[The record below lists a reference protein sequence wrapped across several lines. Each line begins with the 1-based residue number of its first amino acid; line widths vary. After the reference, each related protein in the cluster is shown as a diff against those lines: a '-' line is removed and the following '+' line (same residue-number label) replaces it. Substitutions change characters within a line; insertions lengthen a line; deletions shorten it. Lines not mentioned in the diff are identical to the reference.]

1 MNLSRPSFLD
11 KLLPARDA
19 DFAARHR
26 HNLLTLMILVSSAM
40 LVRLLFLRFEV
51 VITPDGFNY
60 AMLAESLA
68 AGRFREGFSAFW
80 SPLYPLLVSIALVLN
95 GNVEV
100 AGRVV
105 SLIAGSLLVVP
116 VYYLIKESFGW
127 RAAVLGAVLVALHP
141 LLIYYSLLLLTEATY
156 TTLLITSI
164 FVGWR
169 ALRGGDGG
177 SDDSTR
183 AATKP
188 VGFFITGAL
197 FGLCYLTRPEAFGF
211 IALMLVWTLGARL
224 FTRAGDSKTI
234 LRNALFLLLGF
245 LIFALP
251 YVIYVRQQTGVWT
264 ISEKFS
270 SHILGGS
277 RLATAL
283 PEEAVGGGGGGST
296 TTRVVVRLTKAFKQ
310 QYQLTNMVFPLPFVL
325 LAGLGLFRTRWT
337 RLRAFKN
344 LYLLSFLA
352 AAFVGYVLTVP
363 NVRFMVPLVPVLIY
377 WTANGIIE
385 IVRWFAESRA
395 LETGT
400 RRARRT
406 RVAAILVV
414 VAVLLASVLPLFVY
428 LLRGDK
434 FTDYTRQKQAGQWIR
449 QHNAKPSPLVMSSA
463 PIASFYARGRYVQLP
478 DEGVAAAVNQA
489 RRDNADYIVVSAR
502 STRGTASAPLLDE
515 SQPHPGLQFLQRF
528 GRRSDLSVLVYGVT
542 KSGEALPSSGVP
554 GMTPG
559 AATGEQPAG
568 GETGGARDGRPR
580 KY

>member
-1 MNLSRPSFLD
+1 MNLSKPSFLN
-11 KLLPARDA
+11 KFLPTRNA
-19 DFAARHR
+19 DFAERHR

-40 LVRLLFLRFEV
+40 LIRLLFLRFEV

-60 AMLAESLA
+60 AMLAEALA

-80 SPLYPLLVSIALVLN
+80 SPLYPVLVSVALVLN

-127 RAAVLGAVLVALHP
+127 RAAVLGASLIALHP
-141 LLIYYSLLLLTEATY
+141 LLIYYSLLLLTEAIY
-156 TTLLITSI
+156 TTLLMTGI

-169 ALRGGDGG
+169 ALRGGGN
-177 SDDSTR
+177 DDSTR
-183 AATKP
+183 AAKP
-188 VGFFITGAL
+188 VQFFITGAL

-224 FTRAGDSKTI
+224 FTRTGDSKTI

-245 LIFALP
+245 LILALP

-277 RLATAL
+277 RFATAL
-283 PEEAVGGGGGGST
+283 PEAAAGGGGGGGST
-296 TTRVVVRLTKAFKQ
+296 TTRIIVRLTKAFKQ

-325 LAGLGLFRTRWT
+325 IAGLGLFRTRWT

-363 NVRFMVPLVPVLIY
+363 NVRFMVPLVPILIY

-385 IVRWFAESRA
+385 IVRWFAESRGI
-395 LETGT
+395 ETLT
-400 RRARRT
+400 RHSRRT

-414 VAVLLASVLPLFVY
+414 AAVLLASVLPLFVY

-434 FTDYTRQKQAGQWIR
+434 FTDYTRQKQAGEWIR
-449 QHNAKPSPLVMSSA
+449 QHNTKPSPLIMSSA
-463 PIASFYARGRYVQLP
+463 PIASFYARGRYVELP

-515 SQPHPGLQFLQRF
+515 RQPHPSLQFLQRF

-554 GMTPG
+554 GMTPS
-559 AATGEQPAG
+559 ATEEQPG